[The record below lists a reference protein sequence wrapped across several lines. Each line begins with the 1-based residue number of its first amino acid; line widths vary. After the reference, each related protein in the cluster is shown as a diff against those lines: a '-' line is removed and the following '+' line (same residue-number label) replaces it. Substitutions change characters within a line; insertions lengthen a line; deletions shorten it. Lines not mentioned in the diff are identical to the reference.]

1 MSDLLGLCAAR
12 HAACRQLLPA
22 LLLAFLAAGCAAER
36 DGSTA
41 REQRAAA
48 DPAALLRVAQA
59 AEGGG
64 DLSGAAGLY
73 GRALALRPELGDAA
87 AGLARARAGLGQP
100 DEALA
105 ALRLAHARSPGD
117 RRLTAILGRL
127 EVAARQPAQALATFG
142 DGLRQTP
149 DDPELLTGQGV
160 ALDGLGRHGDA
171 QASYRQ
177 ALARDPAGIA
187 ARNNLALSLAL
198 SGQVAEAAGLL
209 RDLAAD
215 VTARGSPAQVATVR
229 DNLALVHGLSGNET
243 RARQALGESMP
254 AADLADNLRI
264 YALLRDNLAG
274 GPSGERGSKRGGK
287 RGGTQGDAAT
297 APAPAGLSDPA
308 AGEDAAA
315 PGEEAD
321 RPI

>member
-1 MSDLLGLCAAR
+1 MGDLLDLCLAR

-22 LLLAFLAAGCAAER
+22 LLLASLAAGCAAER

-64 DLSGAAGLY
+64 DLSGAADFY
-73 GRALALRPELGDAA
+73 GRALALRPEAGDAA

-105 ALRLAHARSPGD
+105 ALRAAHARSQGD

-142 DGLRQTP
+142 DGLRRAP

-198 SGQVAEAAGLL
+198 SGQVAEAVGLL

-229 DNLALVHGLSGNET
+229 GNLALVHGLSDNEA
-243 RARQALGESMP
+243 RVRQALGESMP

-264 YALLRDNLAG
+264 YALLRDSLAG
-274 GPSGERGSKRGGK
+274 GPGGEQ
-287 RGGTQGDAAT
+287 GGTQGGTQGGAAS
-297 APAPAGLSDPA
+297 APAPAGLPGPA
-308 AGEDAAA
+308 AGEK
-315 PGEEAD
+315 AD
-321 RPI
+321 RPS